1 MLDELK
7 QIVGR
12 LLDEAVDMAPLRQ
25 RFGPGREP
33 ASPAQVAEFA
43 ALYCAQALA
52 QAPADVGAD
61 TAAEEGGW
69 SLLHFIAELPAPIA
83 DEIGRITDFRE
94 TVERAWL
101 EPQADAYVGLCNATH
116 DVWAHLLGQESAD
129 DARILAALDRRAG
142 IATLDFGAGC
152 GHFATQLAM
161 GGARVDVVEVD
172 PVKLA
177 FLQFRSRRL
186 GLDIHCGMR
195 DAPYQQILAI
205 NVLDHLRDPD
215 AALQQLTEG
224 LQAGGLLHLL
234 AEFPADGWH
243 QADPA
248 KVQACAA
255 LLNRHYVRQAPSD
268 VPWLDSYTRAA
279 APQAVF
285 GGRPALHPRASLI
298 PQQGKPEIILSSTA
312 FYARPC
318 ALDHQTAML
327 CGELDG
333 SRTLQTLSTDLD
345 LELDELAAFCDF
357 LQQHGQLTWFPERQ
371 PH

>member
-12 LLDEAVDMAPLRQ
+12 LIDEPVDMAPLRQ

-43 ALYCAQALA
+43 GLYCAQALA
-52 QAPADVGAD
+52 QAPADAGPAS
-61 TAAEEGGW
+61 AAEEGAW

-83 DEIGRITDFRE
+83 DEIGRIADFRD

-101 EPQADAYVGLCNATH
+101 EPLADAYVGLCNVTH
-116 DVWAHLLGQESAD
+116 DVWAHLLGQESAE
-129 DARILAALDRRAG
+129 DARILAALNRRAG
-142 IATLDFGAGC
+142 VRTLDFGAGC
-152 GHFATQLAM
+152 GHFATQLAI
-161 GGARVDVVEVD
+161 GGACVDVVEID

-177 FLQFRSRRL
+177 FLQYRSRRL

-205 NVLDHLRDPD
+205 NVLDHLLDPG
-215 AALQQLTEG
+215 AALRQLTER
-224 LQAGGLLHLL
+224 LQPGGLLHLL

-248 KVQACAA
+248 SIQACAA
-255 LLNRHYVRQAPSD
+255 LLNRHYVRQAPSA

-279 APQAVF
+279 APPTAS
-285 GGRPALHPRASLI
+285 GGRPALHPRASLSAR
-298 PQQGKPEIILSSTA
+298 PGAPEIILSSTA
-312 FYARPC
+312 FYTRPC
-318 ALDHQTAML
+318 ALDHQTATL

-333 SRTLQTLSTDLD
+333 SRTLQTLSADLE

-357 LQQHGQLTWFPERQ
+357 LQQHGQLTWLPEFQ
-371 PH
+371 PR